1 MNPRAVLIE
10 QTVVSEKRLTMPWE
24 VCPLGGSVLVITT
37 HKDGTRTVRMEAA
50 QPGDYQWD

>member
-1 MNPRAVLIE
+1 MNPRTVLIE

-24 VCPLGGSVLVITT
+24 VCPLGGSVMVITT
-37 HKDGTRTVRMEAA
+37 YRDGARTVRMEAA